1 MVHVD
6 VAIVGGGLA
15 GSTAAAMLGRS
26 GIDAALI
33 DPHAVYPPDFRCE
46 KLDNSQVRLLRQTG
60 LADAVLSR
68 AARYDEIWIAR
79 FGQLVGKRRT
89 TQYGVLY
96 ETLVNA
102 VRDLIPPG
110 VGFHAAKVAAVSTG
124 AERQRLMLSNG
135 DEISARLIVLAN
147 GLNSGLRRAVGM
159 TREDLSACHSISLGF
174 DASPLSGDAFDF
186 PSLTYF
192 PELTAA
198 RIAYVTLFPIGAGM
212 RANVFVYRDSRDPW
226 LHRLRNAPQDT
237 LFAALPGLQRLTGD
251 FSATNV
257 SKIRPVDLYVTRSC
271 RQPGVVLV
279 GDAFST
285 SCPAAGTGVN
295 KVLTDVV
302 QLCAVHIP
310 RWLASPGM
318 AEEKIAA
325 FYDDPVKRAC
335 DAQSTD
341 KAYYLRSLSTEP
353 GLPWRARR
361 WGRFVGQLGFGLAR
375 QMGERLSPRL
385 AHRHGAEAG
394 AAGQ

>member
-1 MVHVD
+1 MEHVD

-26 GIDAALI
+26 GINAVMI

-46 KLDNSQVRLLRQTG
+46 KLDESQIRLLRQTG
-60 LADAVLSR
+60 LADTVLGT
-68 AARYDEIWIAR
+68 ATRYDEIWIAR
-79 FGQLVGKRRT
+79 FGQLVERRRT
-89 TQYGVLY
+89 AQYGVLY

-102 VRDLIPPG
+102 VRDAIPQG
-110 VGFHAAKVAAVSTG
+110 AGFIAAKVAAVSTG
-124 AERQRLMLSNG
+124 ADRQRLMLSNG
-135 DEISARLIVLAN
+135 AELSARLIILAN

-159 TREDLSACHSISLGF
+159 VREDLSACHSISIGF
-174 DASPLSGDAFDF
+174 DARPLRGAFDF

-192 PELTAA
+192 PELTAG
-198 RIAYVTLFPIGAGM
+198 RIAYFTLFPIGAGM
-212 RANVFVYRDSRDPW
+212 RANLFVYRDSRDPW
-226 LHRLRNAPQDT
+226 LHRLREAPQDT
-237 LFAALPGLQRLTGD
+237 LFAALPGLRRLTGD

-257 SKIRPVDLYVTRSC
+257 SKIRPVDLYVTRSW

-310 RWLASPGM
+310 QWLASPGM
-318 AEEKIAA
+318 PEEKIGA
-325 FYDDPVKRAC
+325 FYDDPIKRAC

-341 KAYYLRSLSTEP
+341 KAYFLRSLSTES
-353 GLPWRARR
+353 GIPWRARR
-361 WGRFVGQLGFGLAR
+361 WGRFIGQLGFSLAR

-394 AAGQ
+394 AAGP

>member
-1 MVHVD
+1 M
-6 VAIVGGGLA
+6 
-15 GSTAAAMLGRS
+15 RS
-26 GIDAALI
+26 AT
-33 DPHAVYPPDFRCE
+33 
-46 KLDNSQVRLLRQTG
+46 Q
-60 LADAVLSR
+60 SR
-68 AARYDEIWIAR
+68 R
-79 FGQLVGKRRT
+79 
-89 TQYGVLY
+89 
-96 ETLVNA
+96 
-102 VRDLIPPG
+102 
-110 VGFHAAKVAAVSTG
+110 
-124 AERQRLMLSNG
+124 
-135 DEISARLIVLAN
+135 ARLIVLAN

-361 WGRFVGQLGFGLAR
+361 GPFRRPARIRPRPADGRA
-375 QMGERLSPRL
+375 
-385 AHRHGAEAG
+385 AIA
-394 AAGQ
+394 AAGSSARRRGRRRRAVAHFRGITPAERKSRGIDVHCQGARFSYPESRRATDPPAGYRQDDLAAASCGFLRSWYDYLRVVTCARGNRPFFAFLGTT